1 MVAGD
6 NRMGEARRRAACSVG
21 GLTVSRV
28 QRAFMWATI
37 RFGLLGVRSCDVGH
51 NLPLSIVLAVLFS
64 LQAAHWR

>member
-37 RFGLLGVRSCDVGH
+37 RFGLLGVRSCDVGQTT
-51 NLPLSIVLAVLFS
+51 LVDCPRGLFS
-64 LQAAHWR
+64 LQAEHWR